1 MGREL
6 KSTESPTKK
15 RLEVEIR
22 TLSRQTILHDI
33 FGAFG

>member
-6 KSTESPTKK
+6 KSTERLENMK
-15 RLEVEIR
+15 LEVETR
-22 TLSRQTILHDI
+22 KLSRQTILHDI